1 VSTNHDR
8 YILSWEEVAVIYNYR
23 ENTDLHPNTIKQAG
37 LVALRKLR
45 ERFEDENIKLEDLV
59 DL

>member
-1 VSTNHDR
+1 M
-8 YILSWEEVAVIYNYR
+8 IYNYR
-23 ENTDLHPNTIKQAG
+23 ENTNLNANTVKQAG

-45 ERFEDENIKLEDLV
+45 EHLEDENIKLEDLV

>member
-1 VSTNHDR
+1 MSTDRDR
-8 YILSWEEVAVIYNYR
+8 YILSWEEVTAIYNYR
-23 ENTDLHPNTIKQAG
+23 ENTDLNTKTIKQAG

-45 ERFEDENIKLEDLV
+45 ERLEDQNIKLEDLV